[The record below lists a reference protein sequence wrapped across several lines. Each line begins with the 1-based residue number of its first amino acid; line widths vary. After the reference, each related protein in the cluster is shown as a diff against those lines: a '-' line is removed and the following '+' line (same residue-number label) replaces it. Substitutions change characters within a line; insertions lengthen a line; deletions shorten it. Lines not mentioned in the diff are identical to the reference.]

1 MSRREE
7 RMGRILIKG
16 KGAKMAWGQRSQ
28 VRLEVV
34 VAITNEALV
43 MVEVAVMEE
52 VARCPC
58 QKMRSI

>member
-1 MSRREE
+1 
-7 RMGRILIKG
+7 MGRILIKD
-16 KGAKMAWGQRSQ
+16 KGTKMAWGQRSQ

-34 VAITNEALV
+34 VAITKEALV